1 MAHINLLPWREEKR
15 KEQLRQFLTIMGLS
29 VVLMLVVILAVHLQ
43 YGRMISAQE
52 ARNSFLKNEIT
63 AVEKQIREINTLAKE
78 KKRLLARMEVIQQ
91 LQRNRP
97 GIVHLFEEMV
107 KVIPEGAHI
116 KSLKQI
122 GNNLTIN
129 GIARSNARVS
139 AYMSNIDASAWSDI
153 DLLIVMPT
161 TIPFLE
167 RSRDFVELYELGLP
181 IDILVYTPEEFKN
194 LEASDSGFWR
204 NFRTHHQRII

>member
-15 KEQLRQFLTIMGLS
+15 KEQLRQFLTMMGLS
-29 VVLMLVVILAVHLQ
+29 VVLMVLIILAVHLQ
-43 YGRMISAQE
+43 YSRLISAQE
-52 ARNSFLKNEIT
+52 SRNSFLKNEIT

-116 KSLKQI
+116 KSLKQA
-122 GNNLTIN
+122 GKSLTIN
-129 GIARSNARVS
+129 GIAQSNARVS
-139 AYMSNIDASAWSDI
+139 AYMRNIDGSGWLTKPQLNIIQRKGKAKKGGG
-153 DLLIVMPT
+153 
-161 TIPFLE
+161 
-167 RSRDFVELYELGLP
+167 RDF
-181 IDILVYTPEEFKN
+181 ILRAEQLAQPKKEKTK
-194 LEASDSGFWR
+194 
-204 NFRTHHQRII
+204 